1 MPNLNVTYDEMR
13 NAAGRLRTGQGEIE
27 GKLGELKS
35 MIDGLVNDGYVTD
48 RSSKAF
54 DQSYTEFNDG
64 VRKTVEGLDG
74 MAQYLEQAAQALQET
89 DEALANALR
98 G

>member
-1 MPNLNVTYDEMR
+1 VSNLNVTYDEMR
-13 NAAGRLRTGQGEIE
+13 NAATRLRNGQTEIE
-27 GKLGELKS
+27 GKLGELKNL
-35 MIDGLVNDGYVTD
+35 IDGLVNDGYVTD

-64 VRKTVEGLDG
+64 VRKTVEGIDG
-74 MAQYLEQAAQALQET
+74 MAQYLEQAAQTLQET
-89 DEALANALR
+89 DEALANALK

>member
-1 MPNLNVTYDEMR
+1 MPNINVTYDEMR
-13 NAAGRLRTGQGEIE
+13 NAATRLRSGQSEIE
-27 GKLGELKS
+27 GKLAELKS
-35 MIDGLVNDGYVTD
+35 LIDGLVNDGYVTD

-89 DEALANALR
+89 DEALANALK

>member
-1 MPNLNVTYDEMR
+1 MANLSVTYEDMTS
-13 NAAGRLRTGQGEIE
+13 AASRLRNGQTEIE
-27 GKLGELKS
+27 GKLGELKTLV
-35 MIDGLVNDGYVTD
+35 DGLVNGGYVTD

-74 MAQYLEQAAQALQET
+74 MAGYLESASQALQET
-89 DEALANALR
+89 DEALANALK

>member
-1 MPNLNVTYDEMR
+1 MSNMNVTYDEMR
-13 NAAGRLRTGQGEIE
+13 NAANRLRSGQSEIE

-35 MIDGLVNDGYVTD
+35 MIDGLVNEGYVTD
-48 RSSKAF
+48 QSSKAF

-74 MAQYLEQAAQALQET
+74 MAQYLEKAAQTLQET
-89 DEALANALR
+89 DESLASSLK

>member
-1 MPNLNVTYDEMR
+1 VANINVTYDEMR
-13 NAAGRLRTGQGEIE
+13 DAGSRLRNGQSEIE

-35 MIDGLVNDGYVTD
+35 MIDGLVNGGYVTD

-64 VRKTVEGLDG
+64 IRKAMEGLDG

-89 DEALANALR
+89 DEALANALK

>member
-1 MPNLNVTYDEMR
+1 MANMNVTYDEMR
-13 NAAGRLRTGQGEIE
+13 NGANRLRSGQSEIE

-74 MAQYLEQAAQALQET
+74 MAQYLEQAAQTLQET
-89 DEALANALR
+89 DESLASALK